1 MNKVTKAVLLIGLL
15 SFTTTGCSSQTFGG
29 FLNKVLGSG
38 SSGSSSGSTT
48 SNGGNLSSN
57 EVISALRQALEIG
70 AKNAGSELSS
80 MNGYLGNQLIK
91 INMPPEAQKVEST
104 LRSIGMGAEVDKAI
118 TAMNRAAE
126 EAAKQAV
133 PIFVNAIKGITI
145 QDGMGILKGGNSA
158 ATNYLK
164 GRTVQSLTDTYRP
177 VIQKAL
183 GKVDATKYWTQVFTV
198 YNQLPTTRNKINTDL
213 VAYVTERA
221 LDGLF
226 VTIAEEEN
234 KIRQNPQARV
244 TDLLRKVFGN

>member
-1 MNKVTKAVLLIGLL
+1 MLIGLL

-29 FLNKVLGSG
+29 FLNKVLGTGGSSG
-38 SSGSSSGSTT
+38 SSGSTTTTSGSNVT
-48 SNGGNLSSN
+48 NN
-57 EVISALRQALEIG
+57 EIISALKQALEIG
-70 AKNAGSELSS
+70 AQNAGGKLSS
-80 MNGYLGNQLIK
+80 VNGYLGNQLIK
-91 INMPPEAQKVEST
+91 IVIPAEAQKVEST
-104 LRSIGMGAEVDKAI
+104 LRSLGMGAEVDKAI

-126 EAAKQAV
+126 DAAKQAV
-133 PIFVNAIKGITI
+133 PIFVNAIKGMSI
-145 QDGMGILKGGNSA
+145 QDGLSILKGGNSA

-164 GRTVQSLTDTYRP
+164 GKTTQSLTNAYRP

-183 GKVDATKYWTQVFTV
+183 AKVDATKYWTQIFTV

-221 LDGLF
+221 LNGLF

-234 KIRQNPQARV
+234 MIRQNPQARV

>member
-1 MNKVTKAVLLIGLL
+1 MLIGLL

-29 FLNKVLGSG
+29 FLNKVLGTGGSSG
-38 SSGSSSGSTT
+38 SSGSTTTTSGSNVT
-48 SNGGNLSSN
+48 NN
-57 EVISALRQALEIG
+57 EIISALKQALEIG
-70 AKNAGSELSS
+70 AQNAGSELSAV
-80 MNGYLGNQLIK
+80 NGYFGNQLIK
-91 INMPPEAQKVEST
+91 IVMPAEAQKVEST

-126 EAAKQAV
+126 DAAKQAV
-133 PIFVNAIKGITI
+133 PIFVNAIKGMSI
-145 QDGMGILKGGNSA
+145 QDGLSILQGGNSA

-164 GRTVQSLTDTYRP
+164 GKTTESLTNAYRP

-183 GKVDATKYWTQVFTV
+183 AKVDATKYWTQIFTV

-221 LDGLF
+221 LNGLF
-226 VTIAEEEN
+226 VTISEEEN

>member
-1 MNKVTKAVLLIGLL
+1 MLIGLL

-29 FLNKVLGSG
+29 FLNKVLGTGGSSG
-38 SSGSSSGSTT
+38 SSGSTTTTNGSNVT
-48 SNGGNLSSN
+48 NN
-57 EVISALRQALEIG
+57 EIISALKQALEIG
-70 AKNAGSELSS
+70 AQNAGGKLSS
-80 MNGYLGNQLIK
+80 VNGYFGNQLIK
-91 INMPPEAQKVEST
+91 IVMPAEAQKVEST

-126 EAAKQAV
+126 DAAKQAV
-133 PIFVNAIKGITI
+133 PIFVNAIKGMSI
-145 QDGMGILKGGNSA
+145 QDGLSILKGGNSA

-164 GRTVQSLTDTYRP
+164 GKTTQSLTNAYRP

-183 GKVDATKYWTQVFTV
+183 AKVDATKYWTQIFTV

-221 LDGLF
+221 LNGLF

-234 KIRQNPQARV
+234 MIRQNPQARV